1 MNNAWT
7 YEQTKESVR
16 RQKKA
21 LLLAI
26 PIIPIVLFALMAL
39 FAYILHHWFMEPPE
53 YHLQIEQLIERGYLS
68 KDYTVIE
75 YLDFCEN
82 IEQTLYDSYNYV
94 CRWID

>member
-1 MNNAWT
+1 MNTAWT

-21 LLLAI
+21 LLIAI
-26 PIIPIVLFALMAL
+26 PIIPIVLFALMAV
-39 FAYILHHWFMEPPE
+39 FAYILHHWLMEPPE

-68 KDYTVIE
+68 KDYTTIE

-82 IEQTLYDSYNYV
+82 IEQALYDKYDYV

>member
-7 YEQTKESVR
+7 VEQTKESVR

-68 KDYTVIE
+68 KDFTVIE

-82 IEQTLYDSYNYV
+82 IEQTLYDTYNYV

>member
-1 MNNAWT
+1 MNTAWT
-7 YEQTKESVR
+7 NEQIKESVR
-16 RQKKA
+16 SQKKA
-21 LLLAI
+21 LLIAI
-26 PIIPIVLFALMAL
+26 PIIPIVLFALMAV

-68 KDYTVIE
+68 KDYTVVE

-82 IEQTLYDSYNYV
+82 IEPTLYDKYDYV